1 MLLRWT
7 LELWPVKCLT
17 ESKVKMPELLLLNS
31 EEELIKLRGDENVK
45 IDLPHFLQMIRE
57 STIWPYSP
65 GSPKEHLLH

>member
-57 STIWPYSP
+57 STI
-65 GSPKEHLLH
+65 